1 MEEIMKKKLLLGFL
15 GLFLLSLVSSP
26 GIAQDANE
34 ILKKMID
41 AMGGRK
47 VLESI
52 RDTTLT
58 GTWEMTQMGMSGNLT
73 MYQKEPNKMRW
84 DGEMQGM
91 VITMAY
97 DGATA
102 WWLNPQTGAREDM
115 PEGQADSFKRGAM
128 GNDTL
133 LDPAKFGISFAY
145 KGKETI
151 NNKDYFVLEE
161 TYSDGY
167 KTTLY
172 IDPET
177 NLLYKAKSKSTG
189 PSGTE
194 VESESLM
201 SDYRKIDGVMTA
213 HSITIIQGGQEY
225 MRMTFTSVKFNAG
238 LEDSLF
244 KK

>member
-1 MEEIMKKKLLLGFL
+1 MEDIMKKTLLLGFL

-47 VLESI
+47 VLESV

-58 GTWEMTQMGMSGNLT
+58 GTWEMPQMGISGNLT
-73 MYQKEPNKMRW
+73 MYLKEPNKTRW

-177 NLLYKAKSKSTG
+177 NLPYKAKSKSMG
-189 PSGTE
+189 SGGTE
-194 VESESLM
+194 VESESVM

-213 HSITIIQGGQEY
+213 HSITITQGGQEF
-225 MRMTFTSVKFNAG
+225 MKMTFTSVKFNTG

>member
-1 MEEIMKKKLLLGFL
+1 MEDIMKKTLLLGFL

-47 VLESI
+47 VLESV

-58 GTWEMTQMGMSGNLT
+58 GTWEMTQMGGSGNLT

-84 DGEMQGM
+84 DGEMMGM

-97 DGATA
+97 DGAMA

-115 PEGQADSFKRGAM
+115 AESMAEDFKRGAM

-145 KGKETI
+145 KGKEII

-177 NLLYKAKSKSTG
+177 GLPYKAKSKSMG
-189 PSGTE
+189 PGGTE
-194 VESESLM
+194 VESESVM
-201 SDYRKIDGVMTA
+201 SDYRKIDGVMIA

-225 MRMTFTSVKFNAG
+225 MRMTFTSVKFNTG

>member
-1 MEEIMKKKLLLGFL
+1 MEGIMKKKFLLSLL
-15 GLFLLSLVSSP
+15 SLFLLSLASSP
-26 GIAQDANE
+26 GVAQDANE

-47 VLESI
+47 VLESV
-52 RDTTLT
+52 RDSTLT

-84 DGEMQGM
+84 DGEVQGM
-91 VITMAY
+91 VITQAY

-102 WWLNPQTGAREDM
+102 WWLNPQSGAREDM
-115 PEGQADSFKRGAM
+115 PESMAENFKRSAM

-145 KGKETI
+145 KGKEKI
-151 NNKDYFVLEE
+151 NNKDYFILEE

-167 KTTLY
+167 KVTLY

-177 NLLYKAKSKSTG
+177 YLPYKAKSKSLS
-189 PSGTE
+189 PSGAE
-194 VESESLM
+194 VESETFM
-201 SDYRKIDGVMTA
+201 SDYRKIEGAMIA
-213 HSITIIQGGQEY
+213 HSITITQGGQEF
-225 MRMTFTSVKFNAG
+225 MKMTFTSVKFNTG

>member
-1 MEEIMKKKLLLGFL
+1 MEGVMKKKFLLVFL
-15 GLFLLSLVSSP
+15 GLFLLSLASSP

-41 AMGGRK
+41 AMGGK
-47 VLESI
+47 KALESV
-52 RDTTLT
+52 RDSTLT

-84 DGEMQGM
+84 DGEVQGM
-91 VITMAY
+91 VIPMVF
-97 DGATA
+97 DGETA

-115 PEGQADSFKRGAM
+115 PESMAGDFKRGAM

-145 KGKETI
+145 KGKEKI

-161 TYSDGY
+161 TYPDGY
-167 KTTLY
+167 KTTFY

-177 NLLYKAKSKSTG
+177 YLPYKSKSKSLG

-194 VESESLM
+194 VESESVM
-201 SDYRKIDGVMTA
+201 ADYRKIEGVMIA

-225 MRMTFTSVKFNAG
+225 MKMTFTSVKFNTG